1 MYIFRIQ
8 KLILYI
14 QIRSD
19 NLKILIIHGSP
30 RRGNSW
36 SILNKVREKI
46 NKETDVEYE
55 IIELSKMKIPMCT
68 GCFNCILKSEERCPH
83 YESIK
88 YINDKIN
95 WCEGIIITSPVYSLQ
110 VSGQLKNF
118 IDHMSYNFYRPK
130 YFNKK
135 ALIITTTSETK
146 CRETSNY
153 IEKVLTYWGIN
164 TTYKLP
170 IVYKDYNLDKYD
182 KKISNICNKF
192 IDTLKNEKI
201 KVPTFKTI
209 ANYNSL
215 RVKSTKLY
223 TKGNINYEYWKN
235 SELYKYPYHADINIG
250 IIKSVFG
257 NLIYRIILRV
267 IKNKKGLKYNERG
280 IKITKRLSKEEGI
293 NLY

>member
-1 MYIFRIQ
+1 
-8 KLILYI
+8 
-14 QIRSD
+14 
-19 NLKILIIHGSP
+19 
-30 RRGNSW
+30 
-36 SILNKVREKI
+36 
-46 NKETDVEYE
+46 
-55 IIELSKMKIPMCT
+55 MK
-68 GCFNCILKSEERCPH
+68 
-83 YESIK
+83 
-88 YINDKIN
+88 
-95 WCEGIIITSPVYSLQ
+95 
-110 VSGQLKNF
+110 
-118 IDHMSYNFYRPK
+118 
-130 YFNKK
+130 
-135 ALIITTTSETK
+135 
-146 CRETSNY
+146 
-153 IEKVLTYWGIN
+153 
-164 TTYKLP
+164 
-170 IVYKDYNLDKYD
+170 
-182 KKISNICNKF
+182 
-192 IDTLKNEKI
+192 KI